1 MLYLRYSS
9 NSQTEQSIE
18 GQRRVCTEYAV
29 HNDIDIVGEY
39 VDRATSASHDVQ
51 KRLSFQK
58 MIKDSAYKRFDC
70 VIVYKLD
77 RFARNRYDAAENRQ
91 KLKANGVKLLS
102 ATEGLSD
109 SPESV
114 MLESVLE
121 GMAEYYSLELSQ
133 KVRRGINESV
143 EKRQFL
149 GGPIP
154 LGFMIVDKKLV
165 PDPEQKE
172 IVKELFEEAAGGAS
186 LADLER
192 FLRAKGV
199 RNTRGQP
206 YKRTSITG
214 ILRSKRYIGFYCYG
228 DIEIPD
234 VIEPMV
240 EKEIFMK
247 AQKMLTKNKFRK
259 RTKEDF
265 LLLDKLYCGVCEEK
279 MTGVSGTSSTG
290 ARHAYYKCYGR
301 AKGHC
306 HLPNIR
312 KDELEK
318 AVADQ
323 TRACLD
329 DEMMEKI
336 VAAVMT
342 EYESSDSLAGVKRL
356 EKQVAETTKKIG
368 NVTDLLA
375 NGVVSAAL
383 LDKLKSLES
392 EKAEMLFQLEVEKAQ
407 AIPLNAD
414 MIRYW
419 LEQLKAGQMDDKTVI
434 NTLVNCVYLY
444 PDDGEGRKF
453 KIEMHFNCAG
463 PNVRSLSVEPHHRE
477 RIRTDWSVDLSTLTI
492 CFVRYLSI

>member
-29 HNDIDIVGEY
+29 HNDIDIVSEY

-301 AKGHC
+301 AKGRC

-323 TRACLD
+323 ARACLD

-444 PDDGEGRKF
+444 PDDGEGGKF

>member
-1 MLYLRYSS
+1 
-9 NSQTEQSIE
+9 
-18 GQRRVCTEYAV
+18 
-29 HNDIDIVGEY
+29 
-39 VDRATSASHDVQ
+39 
-51 KRLSFQK
+51 
-58 MIKDSAYKRFDC
+58 
-70 VIVYKLD
+70 
-77 RFARNRYDAAENRQ
+77 
-91 KLKANGVKLLS
+91 
-102 ATEGLSD
+102 
-109 SPESV
+109 
-114 MLESVLE
+114 
-121 GMAEYYSLELSQ
+121 
-133 KVRRGINESV
+133 
-143 EKRQFL
+143 
-149 GGPIP
+149 
-154 LGFMIVDKKLV
+154 
-165 PDPEQKE
+165 
-172 IVKELFEEAAGGAS
+172 
-186 LADLER
+186 
-192 FLRAKGV
+192 
-199 RNTRGQP
+199 
-206 YKRTSITG
+206 
-214 ILRSKRYIGFYCYG
+214 
-228 DIEIPD
+228 
-234 VIEPMV
+234 
-240 EKEIFMK
+240 MK

-323 TRACLD
+323 ARACLD

-463 PNVRSLSVEPHHRE
+463 PNVRSLSVEPHHLNVH
-477 RIRTDWSVDLSTLTI
+477 SLTQSS
-492 CFVRYLSI
+492 CFSFSGSI